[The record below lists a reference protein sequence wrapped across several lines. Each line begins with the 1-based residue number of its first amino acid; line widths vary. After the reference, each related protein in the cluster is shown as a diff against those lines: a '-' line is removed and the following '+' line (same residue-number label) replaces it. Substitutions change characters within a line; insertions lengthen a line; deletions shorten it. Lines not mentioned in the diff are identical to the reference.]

1 MCENQEEF
9 SQIRRVKLKHLVIE
23 YMNYWFILLQLKSI
37 IIFVFEFVDEVLMS
51 NYTWTS
57 TLFDD

>member
-1 MCENQEEF
+1 MCVNQEEF